1 MYKPYYR
8 FVKELPTDW
17 TVTQQIMMAKLKDD
31 DKEALNFTDFVGAV
45 EGQNDCTITKV
56 LEPGFYYFY
65 CNVNYAS
72 AKDRNSE
79 PLDISILEKL
89 SNTICVFSTEFFG
102 FNQVEDDQ
110 NMAMFYKMALS
121 YARSQEIPVQRGLKM
136 NVQNNFMKSEY
147 YFLYINNFETN
158 KTLKFS
164 FDFKSMVGLNAIT
177 PIDEN
182 KKCIFV
188 LHPGQENVIILSCED
203 MYEAHGIG
211 YGLGY
216 KSIKQE
222 ERSVTMP
229 IMEPIKDFDLKSKNI
244 LNYNWIYKK
253 GDVDYKNILKQ
264 IDVSDAAFKFFTKK
278 YPKEI
283 EAIEQ
288 VPKFDNHD
296 ELDLVVQ
303 DRCDFGDG
311 DSYLGEWKTID
322 DSLNMYGRGYAC
334 LSGRTF
340 IGQFVCHQFTGVGKM
355 ILENGDII
363 SGTFEAFSPKGKCQY
378 IHNDGKAEVRNYGQ

>member
-1 MYKPYYR
+1 
-8 FVKELPTDW
+8 
-17 TVTQQIMMAKLKDD
+17 
-31 DKEALNFTDFVGAV
+31 
-45 EGQNDCTITKV
+45 
-56 LEPGFYYFY
+56 
-65 CNVNYAS
+65 
-72 AKDRNSE
+72 
-79 PLDISILEKL
+79 
-89 SNTICVFSTEFFG
+89 
-102 FNQVEDDQ
+102 
-110 NMAMFYKMALS
+110 
-121 YARSQEIPVQRGLKM
+121 M